1 MDNAINA
8 DFFKYVCLIIVGI
21 TFFVCLILL
30 LAGFSSLEA
39 TEFGLDYS
47 WIFKQI
53 SPEIRENGIHYLGI
67 CHSFIR
73 FPKTVQTIEFSHE
86 RNANRGPI
94 LSRTSD
100 GLEVRLEISFQYVLQ
115 PENVFKLYNKYGK
128 DYLKIFQNMAIH
140 LLTEEAT
147 KYTAYNFF
155 MDRGLIKDDF
165 QRNLNEFFNN
175 VLFANIVFLQLRNV
189 DLPDLFEESIQESEV
204 KKQDIQR
211 AMAEYNKINVEV
223 ETRIKSAEYQKEV
236 MIIKAQGEA
245 IGMLKQNE
253 ADVESFKKIND
264 AQIEGYKRFK
274 ENIGLSNNE
283 LFKYIETNIIK
294 DNKKDV
300 ILYLNQNDI

>member
-1 MDNAINA
+1 MENAINA
-8 DFFKYVCLIIVGI
+8 DFLKYICLIIVGI
-21 TFFVCLILL
+21 TFFVCIILL

-53 SPEIRENGIHYLGI
+53 SSEIRENGIHFLGI

-115 PENVFKLYNKYGK
+115 PENIYKLYSKYGK

-175 VLFANIVFLQLRNV
+175 VLFSNIVFLQLRNV

-223 ETRIKSAEYQKEV
+223 ETKIKSAEYQKEV

-253 ADVESFKKIND
+253 ADVESYKKIND

>member
-1 MDNAINA
+1 
-8 DFFKYVCLIIVGI
+8 VGI
-21 TFFVCLILL
+21 TFFVCIILL

-53 SPEIRENGIHYLGI
+53 SPEIRENGIHFLGI

-155 MDRGLIKDDF
+155 MDRGKIKDDF
-165 QRNLNEFFNN
+165 QYELDKIFQQ
-175 VLFANIVFLQLRNV
+175 LCYSNIQFLQLRSV
-189 DLPDLFEESIQESEV
+189 DLPSLFEASIQESEV
-204 KKQDIQR
+204 KKQDIQK
-211 AMAEYNKINVEV
+211 AKAEQNKIMIEV
-223 ETRIKSAEYQKEV
+223 DTQIKAAEYQKNV
-236 MIIKAQGEA
+236 IINQAEGEA
-245 IGMLKQNE
+245 EAIFKQNK
-253 ADVESFKKIND
+253 ADVESLMKMQETQIGVYKAFKDTLKLDNEKLLNLMKSKLIK
-264 AQIEGYKRFK
+264 GYNG
-274 ENIGLSNNE
+274 EDNGLILNMNLPSAIKNEANNNE
-283 LFKYIETNIIK
+283 KCTDL
-294 DNKKDV
+294 
-300 ILYLNQNDI
+300 